1 MSEKNWEGIEGCIKR
16 YAKGDQYYETNPD
29 EKRQEPAD
37 KVMGQLKLV
46 GEKITEGAESFLYKE
61 YLYLGIWSALFAL
74 VLGCTVDSLE
84 MNDPTAPTNFPYTA
98 TSYLLGSVTSIVAG
112 YIGMRIAVYTNTRV
126 TFSCAHA
133 NDDCHAGF
141 IAAFRGGQVLGFVL
155 VGLALLNLMIIV
167 LVFKLAWFDGAL
179 ADIDK
184 TYPADIDAARQSFT
198 GQKSTDLF
206 FSVDKFEKRSAAVSL
221 LTRRLFELVAGYGLG
236 GSSVALFG
244 RVGGGIYTKAAD
256 VGADLVGKTLCD
268 LREDDISNPGTIAD
282 NVGDNV
288 GDIAGMGSDLFG
300 SLAESTCA
308 ALVVS
313 GTSIDLIRHPDA
325 LLFPLTV
332 TASGIIASW
341 ISVLLAHVRTVN
353 VANVQSILKFQ
364 IGASTVIMTAA
375 VVPAIHLLPDTFVFI
390 GGAQKTALV
399 VQRWHA
405 YGCIMFGLWSGMI
418 IGFITEYY
426 TNNAYEPTKRLARAC
441 ERGPAPNIIL
451 GLALGYLSCVVPIAC
466 ITATIGFA
474 FASAGMYGIGLSAL
488 GMLGSLPVA
497 LSVDGYGPISDN
509 AGGIAEMSGLPA
521 EVRDMTDALDA
532 AGNTTAAVG
541 KGFAIG
547 SACLVGLALFG
558 AFITRIGDDSV
569 DILKPTQFAGLLV
582 GAMLPYFFSA
592 LTMQAVGD
600 AAYDM
605 MAFIID
611 DYNRGQ
617 GDIRAGKEYEPDYD
631 GCIKISTEA
640 SLKKM
645 VAPGALVLGS
655 PLVAG
660 FVFGPSATA
669 GLLAGTIVSGV
680 QVAISASNTGGAW
693 DNAKKEVEAHR
704 SEFRKEAE
712 EKNVN
717 IKDYETEYLRLA
729 ELKENQDEN
738 TQTEEFKK
746 YADWGRRS
754 VNLKEMHVAAV
765 VGDTVGDPL
774 KDTSGPAI
782 NILVKLSA
790 ITSLVFGTYI
800 QRYHV
805 WGTQYKPN
813 SASS

>member
-1 MSEKNWEGIEGCIKR
+1 MDNHDGIEACIKLH
-16 YAKGDQYYETNPD
+16 AKPDSYYVTNPD
-29 EKRQEPAD
+29 EPRQDPAGT
-37 KVMGQLKLV
+37 VMTQLQLV
-46 GEKITEGAESFLYKE
+46 GEKITDGAKSFLYKE
-61 YLYLGIWSALFAL
+61 YLYLSIWSAVFAL

-84 MNDPTAPTNFPYTA
+84 MQDSVAPTNFPYTA
-98 TSYLLGSVTSIVAG
+98 TSYLLGSITSIVAG

-126 TFSCAHA
+126 TFKCAS
-133 NDDCHAGF
+133 DVHAGF
-141 IAAFRGGQVLGFVL
+141 ITAFRGGQVLGFVL

-167 LVFKLAWFDGAL
+167 LIFKICWFDEYLMKVNESISLGTEQFL
-179 ADIDK
+179 R
-184 TYPADIDAARQSFT
+184 PV
-198 GQKSTDLF
+198 STDLSTETTIWL
-206 FSVDKFEKRSAAVSL
+206 SVKDMNDRNNAIAL

-268 LREDDISNPGTIAD
+268 LKEDDISNPGTIAD

-341 ISVLLAHVRTVN
+341 LSVLLAHIETVN
-353 VANVQSILKFQ
+353 VENVQRILKFQ

-375 VVPAIHLLPDTFVFI
+375 VIPAVHILPSTFVFL
-390 GGAQKTALV
+390 GGAQAEPLIV
-399 VQRWHA
+399 HRWNA

-426 TNNAYEPTKRLARAC
+426 TNNAYAPTLALAKAC
-441 ERGPAPNIIL
+441 EKGPAPNIIL
-451 GLALGYLSCVVPIAC
+451 GLALGYKSCVVPIAC
-466 ITATIGFA
+466 ITATIGYGFYV
-474 FASAGMYGIGLSAL
+474 AGMYGVGLSAL

-509 AGGIAEMSGLPA
+509 AGGIAQMSGLPA

-582 GAMLPYFFSA
+582 GAMLPYWFSA
-592 LTMQAVGD
+592 MTMQAVGD
-600 AAYDM
+600 AAYSM
-605 MAFIID
+605 MDFIEK
-611 DYNRGQ
+611 DYRKGQ
-617 GDIRAGKEYEPDYD
+617 QLLRKNQDYEPDYD
-631 GCIKISTEA
+631 GCIQISTEA
-640 SLKKM
+640 SLKM
-645 VAPGALVLGS
+645 MIGPGALVLGS

-660 FVFGPSATA
+660 FVFGPAATA

-693 DNAKKEVEAHR
+693 DNAKKEVEAEKARFRR
-704 SEFRKEAE
+704 SADAADVNVKE
-712 EKNVN
+712 
-717 IKDYETEYLRLA
+717 YETKYLELA
-729 ELKENQDEN
+729 ELKENQEDD
-738 TQTEEFKK
+738 TQTAEYKK
-746 YADWGRRS
+746 YQVWGARS
-754 VNLKEMHVAAV
+754 VELKEMHVAAV

-800 QRYHV
+800 KKYHV
-805 WGTQYKPN
+805 WGNKAQ
-813 SASS
+813 